1 MNLPAPTEFH
11 RKLLA
16 FVGDWGGEEELHD
29 DMRWAARG
37 RLAGR
42 STVRAALEGL
52 AVVADYEQ
60 SRNGRV
66 VFRGH
71 GLVTYD
77 TERASYVLHW
87 FGGTGGRIL
96 TLNGDFNGDVLTL
109 AMAAPPNRFRLSCD
123 VVEAGQLRSRLE
135 TSDDGKDWRLLF
147 QGTYRR
153 SH

>member
-11 RKLLA
+11 RKLLN

-29 DMRWAARG
+29 DTQWAVRG
-37 RLAGR
+37 SLAGR
-42 STVRAALEGL
+42 STVRVALDGL

-66 VFRGH
+66 TFRGH

-77 TERASYVLHW
+77 TEKASYVLHW
-87 FGGTGGRIL
+87 FGRTGGRIL
-96 TLNGDFNGDVLTL
+96 TLNGDFSGEVLTL
-109 AMAAPPNRFRLSCD
+109 AMALPPNHFRLSCD
-123 VVEAGQLRSRLE
+123 LVDTGQLQSRLE
-135 TSDDGKDWRLLF
+135 RSDDGENWRLLF